1 MTLFFIRLASIRQ
14 DELDVVTFFDFA
26 MEQIMRLGGDTDTNA
41 CIVGAAVGAFVTADH
56 LP

>member
-1 MTLFFIRLASIRQ
+1 M
-14 DELDVVTFFDFA
+14 VTFFDFA

-56 LP
+56 LPQGKLQKVLECDIRQGK